1 MLNTSSSF
9 ASGIPDDF
17 RPDPRLEVRIAV
29 RHALESVRSGNLKFT
44 GLDQVLSEFPSLVE
58 AALER
63 ERVMDSQSV
72 GALRMALGLEV
83 NPWDARA
90 EEAIRIFENAVSP
103 ADQTRLAAGVLQGET
118 VCLPA
123 LALAVCRFPK
133 GLPLLVAM
141 HAVAPHGEPRK
152 ELARAISQRRSG
164 VVPPPPLVLN
174 RESPAFHFGFL
185 DQGDL
190 VMAFRELPGHYT
202 IFRVQL
208 METFL
213 SIQLFPITGED
224 ALHKALSKRSP
235 GLSQVLGLDDC
246 RAQLGAALAQLEDR
260 EASEAWR
267 SLGHLLEERLF
278 PTDEDGSGFVVGE
291 QSARLLLDRL
301 AQVLVE
307 GDVEAL
313 SNLVEP
319 GSHAGVLMELFGPVF
334 FQHVIGIPHGV
345 SRVDASVDVIGE
357 RQATALVV
365 GRTEHGSVRTRCEM
379 VLGRS
384 DAEWCIRKV
393 IVQGIGPHEGMF
405 RPVWEILSGEVAL
418 PIRAYGGLPEEEQ
431 ELVVGL
437 MDTGFRVDEVAAA
450 VTMLRQLKITGQP
463 GAVAAAS
470 HAVYEQL
477 VDTRPA
483 GYSDRRYGNR
493 LVELCEQYDADLTVT
508 AALTGKMELMLG
520 RNQRF
525 RDYLLP
531 N

>member
-1 MLNTSSSF
+1 MLHTSSSF
-9 ASGIPDDF
+9 ESATPDHF

-29 RHALESVRSGNLKFT
+29 RHALEGVRSGNLKFSE
-44 GLDQVLSEFPSLVE
+44 LDQALSEFPSLVE

-63 ERVMDSQSV
+63 ERVMDAHSV
-72 GALRMALGLEV
+72 GALRMALGMEV
-83 NPWDARA
+83 NPWDTRA
-90 EEAIRIFENAVSP
+90 EQAIRIFENAVSP

-123 LALAVCRFPK
+123 LALAVCRFPD

-185 DQGDL
+185 DQGNL
-190 VMAFRELPGHYT
+190 VMAFREMPGHYT
-202 IFRVQL
+202 IFKVQL
-208 METFL
+208 MEALL
-213 SIQLFPITGED
+213 SIHLVPVTGEES
-224 ALHKALSKRSP
+224 LHKALSARSP
-235 GLSQVLGLDDC
+235 ALSQVLGLGDC
-246 RAQLGAALAQLEDR
+246 RAQLGVALAKLEDR

-278 PTDEDGSGFVVGE
+278 PTEEDGSGFVVGE

-301 AQVLVE
+301 AQVLVD
-307 GDVEAL
+307 GDNEAL

-319 GSHAGVLMELFGPVF
+319 GSHAGVLMELFGPIF

-345 SRVDASVDVIGE
+345 SRVDASVDLIGE
-357 RQATALVV
+357 RRATALVI
-365 GRTEHGSVRTRCEM
+365 GRTEQGSVRTRCEM
-379 VLGRS
+379 VLGRL
-384 DAEWCIRKV
+384 DTEWCIQKV
-393 IVQGIGPHEGMF
+393 IVQGIGVHEGMF

-418 PIRAYGGLPEEEQ
+418 PIRAYGGLPEVEQ

-437 MDTGFRVDEVAAA
+437 MDTGFRIDEVAAA
-450 VTMLRQLKITGQP
+450 VTMLRELKITGAP
-463 GAVAAAS
+463 GTVAAAC

-477 VDTRPA
+477 VDTRPV

-493 LVELCEQYDADLTVT
+493 MVELCEQYDADLTET
-508 AALTGKMELMLG
+508 ASLTGKIESLLG
-520 RNQRF
+520 RNERF

>member
-1 MLNTSSSF
+1 MFSTSSSF
-9 ASGIPDDF
+9 APLSADDF

-29 RHALESVRSGNLKFT
+29 RHALEGVRSGQLNCDDL
-44 GLDQVLSEFPSLVE
+44 GHALDAYPSLVE
-58 AALER
+58 ATLER

-90 EEAIRIFENAVSP
+90 RQAIRLFENAKAP
-103 ADQTRLAAGVLQGET
+103 ADKTRLAAGVLQGET
-118 VCLPA
+118 ICLPA

-164 VVPPPPLVLN
+164 VVPQAPLVLN
-174 RESPAFHFGFL
+174 RESPAFHYGYL
-185 DQGDL
+185 DQECL
-190 VMAFRELPGHYT
+190 VMIFREVPGHYT
-202 IFRVQL
+202 IFRVHL
-208 METFL
+208 FESLL
-213 SIQLFPITGED
+213 SIQLLPVTGEQT
-224 ALHKALSKRSP
+224 LHQILANRSP
-235 GLSQVLGLDDC
+235 GLTQALGVDDC

-278 PTDEDGSGFVVGE
+278 PTEEDGSGFVVGE

-307 GDVEAL
+307 GDDEAL
-313 SNLVEP
+313 LNLVEP
-319 GSHAGVLMELFGPVF
+319 GSHAGVLMELYGPIF
-334 FQHVIGIPHGV
+334 YQHVVGIPHGV
-345 SRVDASVDVIGE
+345 SRIDASIEKQGE
-357 RQATALVV
+357 SHATALVV
-365 GRTEHGSVRTRCEM
+365 GRTEHGAVRTRCEM
-379 VLGRS
+379 RLARS
-384 DAEWCIRKV
+384 GGQWCVRKV
-393 IVQGIGPHEGMF
+393 IVQGIGSHEGMF

-418 PIRAYGGLPEEEQ
+418 PIRSYGSLPEVEQ
-431 ELVVGL
+431 ELLVGL
-437 MDTGFRVDEVAAA
+437 LDTGFRVDEVAAA
-450 VTMLRQLKITGQP
+450 VTMQRQLKVPGTP
-463 GAVAAAS
+463 GAVAAACHS
-470 HAVYEQL
+470 AFEQL

-493 LVELCEQYDADLTVT
+493 LVELCERYDADLSETATVS
-508 AALTGKMELMLG
+508 GKVELMLARG
-520 RNQRF
+520 QRF
-525 RDYLLP
+525 RDFLLP